1 MITQTQIA
9 NVPGTDLAALTQLQS
24 LSAVS
29 PDAALCRP
37 LDELV
42 RSALKAAARSSH
54 SKRAYATSIGLFLQ
68 FLDRE
73 RGELVPAPLALSARP
88 FAAVRPNGRQTEWIF
103 KGPAAVLRL
112 VDAGLVDSF
121 RAWRESEGDKPNT
134 ATVRVYA
141 TRSFLAVAYRDGV
154 LTTEQAQALGV
165 KAYHQRQDRDEQPVG
180 RRLSPAEVRVL
191 RDACDESTNKR
202 KRDVAIMD
210 AMLYLGLRREEVA
223 NLQLNAFHQDGGRW
237 WLVIT
242 GKGKKTRRLKVHD
255 ALFKSLST
263 WLEAAGLKLGTAGWF
278 FQTVNKGDRI
288 IGQPLDAGGLTRL
301 IAEYGHGSS
310 LAPLD
315 GPNRLS
321 PHDLRRTCAR
331 NAYDNGANLLLVQ
344 AMLGHSDP
352 KTTARYIGAFEQDD
366 NTAVDYVRY

>member
-1 MITQTQIA
+1 MISNQIA
-9 NVPGTDLAALTQLQS
+9 PAPTYDVAVLNRLQT

-29 PDAALCRP
+29 PEAALRRP
-37 LDELV
+37 LDQLV
-42 RSALKAAARSSH
+42 TSTLNAAARSAH
-54 SKRAYATSIGLFLQ
+54 SKRSYATAMGLFLQ

-73 RGELVPAPLALSARP
+73 RGDQIPPAMARAARP
-88 FAAVRPNGRQTEWIF
+88 FAASKPNGRQTDWIIN
-103 KGPAAVLRL
+103 GPAGVLRL

-121 RAWRESEGDKPNT
+121 RAWREAEGDNPNT
-134 ATVRVYA
+134 ASVRMYA
-141 TRSFLAVAYRDGV
+141 VRTFLSVAFRDGV
-154 LTTEQAQALGV
+154 LTTEQAIALGL
-165 KAYHQRQDRDEQPVG
+165 KAYRQRQKRDEQPVG
-180 RRLSPAEVRVL
+180 RRLSAAEVRVL
-191 RDACDESTNKR
+191 HSACDVGTVKG
-202 KRDVAIMD
+202 KRDQAILD
-210 AMLYLGLRREEVA
+210 IMLFVGLRREEVTS
-223 NLQLNAFHQDGGRW
+223 LQLDNFHQDGGRW

-255 ALFKSLST
+255 GLFKSLST
-263 WLEAAGLKLGTAGWF
+263 WLDAAGLNLGTKGSVF
-278 FQTVNKGDRI
+278 LSVNKGDRI
-288 IGQPLDAGGLTRL
+288 TRQPLDASVLNRL
-301 IAEYGHGSS
+301 IAECGHQTN

>member
-1 MITQTQIA
+1 MIAQPQIA
-9 NVPGTDLAALTQLQS
+9 TTRNTQLPALIQLES

-29 PDAALCRP
+29 PEAALRRP
-37 LDELV
+37 LEELV
-42 RSALKAAARSSH
+42 RSAIHAAAH
-54 SKRAYATSIGLFLQ
+54 SKHSERSYATAIGLFLQ

-73 RGELVPAPLALSARP
+73 RGNLVPAPMATSARP
-88 FAAVRPNGRQTEWIF
+88 FASTRPIGRVTEWIF

-121 RAWRESEGDKPNT
+121 RAWREREGDNPNT
-134 ATVRVYA
+134 ASVRVYA
-141 TRSFLAVAYRDGV
+141 VRSFLAVAFRDGV
-154 LTTEQAQALGV
+154 LTTEQAQALGL
-165 KAYHQRQDRDEQPVG
+165 KAYRQRQNRDEQPVG
-180 RRLSPAEVRVL
+180 RRLSAAEVRVL
-191 RDACDESTNKR
+191 REACDASSNKG
-202 KRDVAIMD
+202 KRDIVIID

-223 NLQLNAFHQDGGRW
+223 RLQLNAFHQDGGRW

-242 GKGKKTRRLKVHD
+242 GKGKKTRRLKLHD

-263 WLEAAGLKLGTAGWF
+263 WMEAAELKLGTEGQLF
-278 FQTVNKGDRI
+278 RTVNKGDRI
-288 IGQPLDAGGLTRL
+288 NGQPLDAGGLARL
-301 IAEYGHGSS
+301 IAEYGHRAS